1 MRSKTPLD
9 VRLIRLLRF
18 VIGLLMIAAVAVNCA
33 NVVGRYVFL
42 KPFVWAEE
50 AMQFMHLWMVMLGA
64 AILTGQ
70 GMHLKMDAAYLLVS
84 LRVRRVLDAFT
95 NLLGI
100 LVSLYIIVSATQII
114 RMLAANDQRSVIARV
129 PMAWMY
135 AVIPLG
141 FGCGILLLMIW
152 LYRLCRGQTR
162 ESVPRERLAPAEST
176 R

>member
-1 MRSKTPLD
+1 MQSKTPLD
-9 VRLIRLLRF
+9 ARLIRLLRF
-18 VIGLLMIAAVAVNCA
+18 VIGLLMIAAVDVNCA

-64 AILTGQ
+64 TILTGH
-70 GMHLKMDAAYLLVS
+70 GIHLKMDAAYLLVS
-84 LRVRRVLDAFT
+84 PRVRRVFDAFT

-114 RMLAANDQRSVIARV
+114 RMLAANDQRSVIARE

-135 AVIPLG
+135 AVIPFG
-141 FGCGILLLMIW
+141 FGCGILLLVIW
-152 LYRLCRGQTR
+152 FYRLC
-162 ESVPRERLAPAEST
+162 PRSDARIGEP
-176 R
+176 